1 MKKFV
6 MGMVVGAVLTL
17 SVSVYADDVAKLI
30 GKQVDNEYPVVLNG
44 APLSNKAP
52 SIEGTSYAP
61 VREISE
67 KLGLNVDFKDD
78 TVILTKKQEVTAKV
92 PEPQTEVSNAE
103 KNKAIDAQIYEVRL
117 MLKSFQRDSDTKQH
131 IIDTDRTGSNLEK
144 FKQDIENNKAKMAE
158 LEKQK
163 VELEKEKTEL
173 LK

>member
-6 MGMVVGAVLTL
+6 MGIVVGAVL
-17 SVSVYADDVAKLI
+17 SFGVSSYADEISQLI

-44 APLSNKAP
+44 QKLENVAP

-67 KLGLNVDFKDD
+67 KLGLDVEFKDD
-78 TVILTKKQEVTAKV
+78 TVILSKPQQSEVKNVDGNAPIQE
-92 PEPQTEVSNAE
+92 NAP
-103 KNKAIDAQIYEVRL
+103 
-117 MLKSFQRDSDTKQH
+117 
-131 IIDTDRTGSNLEK
+131 
-144 FKQDIENNKAKMAE
+144 DIEAIERQIFSTKLYLSAAEESYKSASPEAKPTIEKYVNEYKAKLAD

-163 VELEKEKTEL
+163 AEL